1 LNQSQKEYVIAKGF
15 GSLFEMTL
23 EGLETRGLFNFLLD
37 LTDPRDMTIRC
48 GPRKELRITKDV
60 IHFITS
66 LSNSGGLPE
75 KFDWSSQVAE
85 AASFRQN
92 FHLSKGVIG
101 VDRMK
106 AEVIKGGADDQ
117 TMRCLFLVVFNRLL
131 FCKGTHEITNE
142 HIAWTKDIQHFAEFD
157 WCQLIYNDLG
167 HAVRKWHNRDRSQV
181 TATVYGCSVV
191 ILVRPCIQSC
201 IICFL
206 SLNYIYPIIHYL
218 LVTAG
223 FPVVFCI
230 CKSTFIT
237 RVYAFFN
244 CTLSFVSWH
253 CIYVCITFMTD
264 LYVAGCQQFFSIFK
278 SISSNGSQFFLWY
291 LS

>member
-1 LNQSQKEYVIAKGF
+1 MTFILFLFIDLCNLLHFQVQKLNVRCSPKETHEILQSVNQSQKEYVIAKGF
-15 GSLFEMTL
+15 GSFFEMTL

-48 GPRKELRITKDV
+48 GPGKELKITKDV
-60 IHFITS
+60 IHFITG
-66 LSNSGGLPE
+66 LSNSGGPPE

-106 AEVIKGGADDQ
+106 AEVIKGSADDQ
-117 TMRCLFLVVFNRLL
+117 TMRCLFLIVFNCLL
-131 FCKGTHEITNE
+131 FCKGTHKITNE
-142 HIAWTKDIQHFAEFD
+142 QIAWTNDIQHFAEFD
-157 WCQLIYNDLG
+157 RCQLIYNDLRY
-167 HAVRKWHNRDRSQV
+167 AVRKWHNRDRSQV

-206 SLNYIYPIIHYL
+206 SLDYI
-218 LVTAG
+218 
-223 FPVVFCI
+223 
-230 CKSTFIT
+230 
-237 RVYAFFN
+237 
-244 CTLSFVSWH
+244 
-253 CIYVCITFMTD
+253 
-264 LYVAGCQQFFSIFK
+264 
-278 SISSNGSQFFLWY
+278 
-291 LS
+291 